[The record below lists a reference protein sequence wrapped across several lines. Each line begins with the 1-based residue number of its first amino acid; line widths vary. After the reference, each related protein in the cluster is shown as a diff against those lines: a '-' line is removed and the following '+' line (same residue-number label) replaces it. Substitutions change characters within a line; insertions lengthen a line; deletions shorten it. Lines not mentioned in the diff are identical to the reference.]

1 MDKKKDCSS
10 VCNSADE
17 NRDLKWKYKSPND
30 DPPHRAYVRIKGGSA
45 SPQGSSRNTPEE
57 LRVDR
62 GRACSQRVKWE
73 AGRLEGRVRTVTTDQ
88 KRESREVKSVLA
100 GSSPVTKGIFTVSF
114 RKQKESEG
122 LW

>member
-1 MDKKKDCSS
+1 MLKEMDKKKDCSS

-17 NRDLKWKYKSPND
+17 NRDLKLKYKSPND
-30 DPPHRAYVRIKGGSA
+30 DPPHRAYVRIKGVSA
-45 SPQGSSRNTPEE
+45 SPLGSSRNTPEE

-73 AGRLEGRVRTVTTDQ
+73 AGRLEGRVRTVTTDK
-88 KRESREVKSVLA
+88 KRESVLE
-100 GSSPVTKGIFTVSF
+100 GGSPVTKGIFTVSF

-122 LW
+122 LR